1 MKVQSIA
8 TSALPFLWLVVAVC
22 AQSLRG
28 LDAVGMPFWGRL

>member
-8 TSALPFLWLVVAVC
+8 SALPSLWLVVAVC

-28 LDAVGMPFWGRL
+28 LDAVGMPFLGRL